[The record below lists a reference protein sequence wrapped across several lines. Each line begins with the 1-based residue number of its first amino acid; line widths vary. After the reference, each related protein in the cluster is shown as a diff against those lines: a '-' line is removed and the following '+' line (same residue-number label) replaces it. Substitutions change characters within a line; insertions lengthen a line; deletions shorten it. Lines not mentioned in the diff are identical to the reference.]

1 MIKLNGVSKRYDSNV
16 IFENLSYEFKDN
28 GFYFLLG
35 KSGSGKTTLLNL
47 IGNLETCSNGNIERN
62 ADVCY
67 VFQEA
72 NLLTDFTVY
81 ENIKM
86 TGIEDEEI
94 DTILKSLKI
103 LNLKNKVVNILSGG
117 EKQRVAIGRALAMG
131 GQILLLDEPTG
142 NLDEQNTIQILDILK
157 ELSKTRLVIM
167 ATHDT
172 SIVDKYGDIIL
183 EVKDRNIL
191 EKIQSTPVVQKE
203 KKQVKKVKKIFDFKF
218 QFLYAMRLI
227 KARPFKYTITVFLT
241 MLSMLLLFLIL
252 NIMFFNE
259 NHVIQNAISTDN
271 RQLYSITKE
280 YYNEPTN
287 ESLNYTYG
295 SKLEKELSLA
305 VAKENFS
312 YYKKITF
319 PTVSY
324 DTQTEFQF
332 IILNEDFT
340 GVHITDFVSDYLF
353 SGRDC
358 IGKKINIKIDNFVSQ
373 FEITGLKDTNYTKE
387 YDLYFSDGKYMS
399 NHKDDFLFHY
409 GIVYIS
415 LNTYKKFI
423 SSHPLHLTGTNFTL
437 NHLDLRNYMNSYYA
451 MSFEK
456 SDTLSGNQVK
466 ISKAFY
472 DTYMENTTLPAS
484 YPVRNIENTINEN
497 LYLNRLNLY
506 SILKEVNVVGID
518 ESLESDISVS
528 KEVFDKLTE
537 EYIHYAVDGICL
549 DDTLNI
555 HKLHQYGFKIA
566 NEDIGKTYALNEIL
580 TNVLKIV
587 VLVICLIIAIVSILA
602 LYFSVAGF
610 MDKKAKEFF
619 IMKSLGI
626 SKQRIL
632 NIFIIYTVFVIVI
645 GLFFALL
652 FGNICMIL
660 FNEYLKNE
668 VFFINY
674 KLFVFQYEPYLILF
688 GLVVLTGLFIALNP
702 ILSLKK
708 IDIATLVKLNN

>member
-1 MIKLNGVSKRYDSNV
+1 MIKINRISKRYDSNI

-47 IGNLETCSNGNIERN
+47 IGNLEACTDGNIEKN
-62 ADVCY
+62 ADICY

-81 ENIKM
+81 ENIKI

-94 DTILKSLKI
+94 DTILGSLHI
-103 LNLKNKVVNILSGG
+103 LDLKYKVVNILSGG
-117 EKQRVAIGRALAMG
+117 EKQRVALGRALAMG

-142 NLDEQNTIQILDILK
+142 NLDEQNTIQILEILK

-167 ATHDT
+167 ATHDI
-172 SIVDKYGDIIL
+172 SLVDKYGDIIL
-183 EVKDRNIL
+183 EVKDRTL
-191 EKIQSTPVVQKE
+191 QEKIQSTPVVQEE
-203 KKQVKKVKKIFDFKF
+203 KKQEKNVKKLFSFKF
-218 QFLYAMRLI
+218 QFFYAMKLI
-227 KARPFKYTITVFLT
+227 KSRPLKYTITVLLS

-259 NHVIQNAISTDN
+259 NHVIQNAISTDE

-295 SKLEKELSLA
+295 SKLEEELSLTI
-305 VAKENFS
+305 AKENYY

-340 GVHITDFVSDYLF
+340 GIHITDFVSNYLF
-353 SGRDC
+353 SSQDC
-358 IGKKINIKIDNFVSQ
+358 IGRKINIKIDNSVFQ
-373 FEITGLKDTNYTKE
+373 FEITGLKDTNYTKV

-399 NHKDDFLFHY
+399 NHKDDFLSYY

-415 LNTYKKFI
+415 LNTYKELI
-423 SSHPLHLTGTNFTL
+423 SSQPLHLTGTNFTL
-437 NHLDLRNYMNSYYA
+437 NHLDLRNYMSSYYE
-451 MSFEK
+451 MSFE
-456 SDTLSGNQVK
+456 SNADLVGNQVK
-466 ISKAFY
+466 VSREFY
-472 DTYMENTTLPAS
+472 DTHMDNATLPAS
-484 YPVRNIENTINEN
+484 YSVRDIEDTINKN
-497 LYLNRLNLY
+497 LYINRLNLY
-506 SILKEVNVVGID
+506 TILKNVNVIGID
-518 ESLESDISVS
+518 ENLENDIFVS
-528 KEVFDKLTE
+528 KEVFDELVE
-537 EYIHYAVDGICL
+537 EYLHYAVDGICL
-549 DDTLNI
+549 DDTLKI

-566 NEDIGKTYALNEIL
+566 NEDIGKTYTLNEII
-580 TNVLKIV
+580 TNVLKIA
-587 VLVICLIIAIVSILA
+587 VLVICLIIAAISILA
-602 LYFSVAGF
+602 LYFSIAGF

-626 SKQRIL
+626 SKGRIL
-632 NIFIIYTVFVIVI
+632 SIFIIYTGFVICI
-645 GLFFALL
+645 GLVFALL
-652 FGNICMIL
+652 FGNICMSL

-674 KLFVFQYEPYLILF
+674 GLFVFQYEPYLILF
-688 GLVVLTGLFIALNP
+688 GLVDLTGMFILLNP